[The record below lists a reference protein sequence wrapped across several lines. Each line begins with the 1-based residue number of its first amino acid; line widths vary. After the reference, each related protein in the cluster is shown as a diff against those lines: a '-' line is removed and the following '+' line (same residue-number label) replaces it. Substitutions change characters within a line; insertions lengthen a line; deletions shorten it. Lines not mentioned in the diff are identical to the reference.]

1 MTRGDRPVTPPG
13 DIAQVGRTGNTGVP
27 SPETGAAS
35 THTRASVAGA
45 AAGAA
50 RFEWPVRVYW
60 EDTDGGG
67 IVYHSNYLAFME
79 RARSEW
85 LRALGVDQGRL
96 RETERVQFAVVEMNV
111 KWRRAA
117 RYDDLLV
124 ATAEVTGRGGATLE
138 FAQSVRRG
146 DEVLV
151 EAAVRVAAVDA
162 VTMRP
167 RRMPG
172 AIVQLF
178 GIETRDA

>member
-1 MTRGDRPVTPPG
+1 MRADAPVTPSG
-13 DIAQVGRTGNTGVP
+13 DIARRDANGDT
-27 SPETGAAS
+27 AA
-35 THTRASVAGA
+35 RGA
-45 AAGAA
+45 AAPVAA
-50 RFEWPVRVYW
+50 PRVRFEWPVRVYW

-85 LRALGVDQGRL
+85 LRALGVDQGAL

-124 ATAEVTGRGGATLE
+124 ATAEVLERGGATLE

-151 EAAVRVAAVDA
+151 EATVRVAAVDA
-162 VTMRP
+162 HTMRP
-167 RRMPG
+167 RRLPA
-172 AIVQLF
+172 AIVDAMVGLF
-178 GIETRDA
+178 GNETRNA